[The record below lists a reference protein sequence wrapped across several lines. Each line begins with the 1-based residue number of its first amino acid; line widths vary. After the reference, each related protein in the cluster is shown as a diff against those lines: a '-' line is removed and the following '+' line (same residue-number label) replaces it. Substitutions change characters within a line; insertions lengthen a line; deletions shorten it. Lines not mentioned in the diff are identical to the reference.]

1 MSGKLRCYSFHSV
14 KGGVGKSTLSVA
26 TALGLAQRPGARVT
40 LIDMDLT
47 GTSLADVLPLE
58 APAWDDVHHPSDP
71 LPLQEPPSGF
81 LSRAQT
87 RASMEMRDEIART
100 EQQTETDELEPTEQ
114 RTAHG
119 VPFLNDFLLFA
130 TPDWDAQQDVPVESL
145 LWKLGGVSHEALRVI
160 PSSALPTDLERI
172 IPVVFDE
179 SHSGFL
185 EGRLEYL
192 LDALVPEEGEATVVL
207 DTPPTIPGLSRSV
220 LSLALRLSREEKVPL
235 SQDGS
240 MPERLRNARVEWTAF
255 LVSTMDRQ
263 DIRAATRWLA
273 LVAPEEAAHVRFLIN
288 RSRPG
293 DEQQLEHHLRD
304 IIGDEP
310 NALVNERCWVK
321 EQRTLELFRSDGEL
335 KVPEGVLF
343 FLEKL

>member
-1 MSGKLRCYSFHSV
+1 MSGRLRCYSFHSV

-26 TALGLAQRPGARVT
+26 TALGLSQRQGAQVT
-40 LIDMDLT
+40 LVDMDLT

-58 APAWDDVHHPSDP
+58 APAWDDIHHPSDP
-71 LPLQEPPSGF
+71 LPLQERPSGF
-81 LSRAQT
+81 LSRTQT
-87 RASMEMRDEIART
+87 RVSMEMRDDIART
-100 EQQTETDELEPTEQ
+100 ELETDELGPVED
-114 RTAHG
+114 RAAHG

-130 TPDWDAQQDVPVESL
+130 TPDWDAQRDVPVESL
-145 LWKLGGVSHEALRVI
+145 LWRLGGASHDSLRVI

-240 MPERLRNARVEWTAF
+240 MPERLKQAQVQWTAF

-263 DIRAATRWLA
+263 DIRAATRWLS
-273 LVAPEEAAHVRFLIN
+273 LVEPEEAAHVRFLIN

-293 DEQQLEHHLRD
+293 DEQQLEHHLRA
-304 IIGDEP
+304 IVGDEP
-310 NALVNERCWVK
+310 NALVNERRWVK
-321 EQRTLELFRSDGEL
+321 EQRSLELFRSDGEL
-335 KVPEGVLF
+335 KVPEGVLA
-343 FLEKL
+343 FLGEG